1 MEMEYQVKGPYLII
15 QVGKELDHH
24 QAEHIRQVLERIGRE
39 RDIRNIIFDFT
50 KTTFMDSSGAVSY
63 THLDVYKRQL
73 LGYPYGIFR
82 N

>member
-50 KTTFMDSSGAVSY
+50 KTTFMDSSGGCVSGGGKAF
-63 THLDVYKRQL
+63 LRVRSA
-73 LGYPYGIFR
+73 
-82 N
+82 